1 MAWPCPLTL
10 PFFFH
15 IRYCSSLYSHCRR
28 ELLVN
33 VTGQPYLILDID
45 DWTKKPTAS
54 IQTQHGSV
62 TTITKSYSTQK
73 MDVEFL
79 GDQNI
84 FIHVDLQVR
93 FRLFLLLAMF
103 VVCLWQTYE
112 LPVYQK
118 LKVFSLFW
126 SLALLEWMMECCNV
140 VLNFEFVDEIIKCD
154 HSSENYWPVLSSGT
168 VYYAVQG
175 GSKFWV
181 CVWNPKVW
189 PFKWKILS
197 STLLWYCLLC
207 CTWWF

>member
-1 MAWPCPLTL
+1 MAWPCHLTL
-10 PFFFH
+10 PFFFQ

-28 ELLVN
+28 ELLLN

-112 LPVYQK
+112 LRVYQK
-118 LKVFSLFW
+118 LKVFGLFW
-126 SLALLEWMMECCNV
+126 SLALPEWMMECCKV
-140 VLNFEFVDEIIKCD
+140 VLN
-154 HSSENYWPVLSSGT
+154 LS
-168 VYYAVQG
+168 
-175 GSKFWV
+175 
-181 CVWNPKVW
+181 
-189 PFKWKILS
+189 
-197 STLLWYCLLC
+197 LWMKS
-207 CTWWF
+207 

>member
-1 MAWPCPLTL
+1 MTL
-10 PFFFH
+10 PLNLTIFF

-112 LPVYQK
+112 LRVYQK
-118 LKVFSLFW
+118 LKVFGLF
-126 SLALLEWMMECCNV
+126 
-140 VLNFEFVDEIIKCD
+140 
-154 HSSENYWPVLSSGT
+154 
-168 VYYAVQG
+168 
-175 GSKFWV
+175 
-181 CVWNPKVW
+181 
-189 PFKWKILS
+189 
-197 STLLWYCLLC
+197 
-207 CTWWF
+207 